1 MLDYNRLTY
10 AESAALAG
18 RSALFPERTPSAAA
32 VERLHAVADYCA
44 RFYQP
49 SPGEADLVGLFLFR
63 QRDQAGED
71 RNTMGLCHVDDSGNA
86 VIGLSIETLQNEPF
100 ELYCYIFFH
109 ELAHLTEIEH
119 NDAFTERLNSIMVLY
134 FNRDTRMDSR
144 EKRRKAARKL
154 IF

>member
-10 AESAALAG
+10 AESAALAD

-32 VERLHAVADYCA
+32 VERLH
-44 RFYQP
+44 
-49 SPGEADLVGLFLFR
+49 
-63 QRDQAGED
+63 
-71 RNTMGLCHVDDSGNA
+71 T
-86 VIGLSIETLQNEPF
+86 
-100 ELYCYIFFH
+100 
-109 ELAHLTEIEH
+109 
-119 NDAFTERLNSIMVLY
+119 FTERLNSIMVLY